1 MEIYSFN
8 THNCNTV
15 ESVVERIN
23 AGPVQG
29 FEQLTSSMLAAS
41 YAAEAAVEAGYT
53 SRASIEAQ
61 LDYIAGNGAIFD
73 KGPTLDLAV
82 EMAAAIENEDDYS
95 WV

>member
-23 AGPVQG
+23 DGPVQG
-29 FEQLTSSMLAAS
+29 FEQLTSNMLAAS
-41 YAAEAAVEAGYT
+41 YAADAAVESGYT
-53 SRASIEAQ
+53 SSDSIEAQ
-61 LDYIAGNGAIFD
+61 LDYIAENGAIFD
-73 KGPTLDLAV
+73 KGPALDLAV
-82 EMAAAIENEDDYS
+82 EMAAAIESGEFS